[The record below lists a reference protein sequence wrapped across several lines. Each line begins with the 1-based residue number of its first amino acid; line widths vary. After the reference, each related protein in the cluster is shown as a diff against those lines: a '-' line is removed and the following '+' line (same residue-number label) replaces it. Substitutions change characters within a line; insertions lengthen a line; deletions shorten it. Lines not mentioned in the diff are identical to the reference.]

1 MEALDFGPYQTL
13 PLGTPKK
20 DKEVVE
26 GGFGFYAGAGND
38 VLTNGSY
45 QIETE
50 SALGGKSTIPSIL
63 SGGLGNDTYDLL
75 TDQEWGFVAD
85 AGGGKDT
92 IRFGMGK
99 FSDLNP
105 KSKSLNSVVNTILIN
120 DRDVMISTTNLDTG
134 VRDFGIIFSDPF
146 GTLVPENKLEKVK
159 FGKKKYSFRKFLKS
173 LEKNAEKSPD
183 FYSIDTAT
191 FSELGEAGLLNLTGF
206 PDTNVLDSGE
216 YIQIALINNSLVV

>member
-1 MEALDFGPYQTL
+1 MEVLDFGPYQTL

-20 DKEVVE
+20 DKQYVE

-45 QIETE
+45 QIESE
-50 SALGGKSTIPSIL
+50 SALGGISTIPSIL

-75 TDQEWGFVAD
+75 TDQEWGFIAD
-85 AGGGKDT
+85 AGGGKDI

-105 KSKSLNSVVNTILIN
+105 KSKSLNSVVSTILIN
-120 DRDVMISTTNLDTG
+120 DRDVMIATTNLDTG
-134 VRDFGIIFSDPF
+134 VRDFGVIFSDPF

-159 FGKKKYSFRKFLKS
+159 FGKKKYSFKKFVKS
-173 LEKNAEKSPD
+173 LAKKAESSEL
-183 FYSIDTAT
+183 YSYDAAT
-191 FSELGEAGLLNLTGF
+191 FSDLGDAGLLNLTGF